1 MSRAVVV
8 TAAIATTTSNRK
20 MAISI
25 SSTVGPGEGLG
36 VSFMAGAARMGR
48 ELRVVEYGEPC

>member
-1 MSRAVVV
+1 MMSRAVVV

-25 SSTVGPGEGLG
+25 SSTVGSWRG
-36 VSFMAGAARMGR
+36 VGFVVHGGALHGWAGNC
-48 ELRVVEYGEPC
+48 E